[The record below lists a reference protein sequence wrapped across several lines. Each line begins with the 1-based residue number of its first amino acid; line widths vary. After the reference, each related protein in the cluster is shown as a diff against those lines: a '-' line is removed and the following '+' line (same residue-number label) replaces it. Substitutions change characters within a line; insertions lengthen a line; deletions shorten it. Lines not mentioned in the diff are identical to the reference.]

1 MVDAANKIRTLDDHV
16 INQIAAGE
24 VVERPL
30 SVVKELSENALDA
43 GASRV
48 EIQIENGGLTQISVT
63 DNGAGI
69 GVDDLPKAVTRHCTS
84 KLTEASELFALD
96 TLGFRGEA
104 LASIAAVSRFSLISR
119 DLNAQHAW
127 QLDCE
132 FGAIKPLRPAAAYPL
147 GTRIEV
153 RNLFENTPARRK
165 FQKQPR
171 TEYLAILNF
180 LKQLAFCHSDI
191 EFAFIADDNPVF
203 RVLAATDANV
213 KQRRV
218 QSLFGK
224 DFLQH
229 SVEICREE
237 SSLRVTGWV
246 GDESYHRPRTD
257 LQYLTLN
264 QRVIRDKSVLHAVRL
279 AYDGKIPEGRYAG
292 FALDICLPSNEVD
305 VNVHPSKSEVKFSEP
320 RRIHDQLFSFIRQA
334 LSPNESA
341 AQQSTP
347 TAASSQTTSYPRAN
361 STSARRSQV
370 AEKRQRAGYRAVPA
384 FSLPLGESEHGNFA
398 GILGDD
404 FALVTVAGEALIIE
418 LNAFLSTLL
427 GTRLSADNRTR
438 PLIMPQAVP
447 AEMNTH
453 YRAEHDALQ
462 QCGVVIELLGPDR
475 LVLREVPIVLP
486 PLDYDRFVN
495 QMVACSE
502 IALPDRIALAA
513 ARSLTV
519 PQDVKAQQRWFTQFV
534 EQAATIKLDWREF
547 GVQKTSAQWQEFLS
561 N

>member
-1 MVDAANKIRTLDDHV
+1 MVDAANKIHALDDHV

-43 GASRV
+43 GASRI

-63 DNGAGI
+63 DDGAGI
-69 GVDDLPKAVTRHCTS
+69 GVDDLPNAVTRHCTS
-84 KLTEASELFALD
+84 KLTDAAELFALD

-119 DLNAQHAW
+119 ERGAQHAW

-132 FGAIKPLRPAAAYPL
+132 FGAIKPIRPAAAYPL
-147 GTRIEV
+147 GTRVEV

-180 LKQLAFCHSDI
+180 LKQLAFCHGDI
-191 EFAFIADDNPVF
+191 EFVFIADDNPVF
-203 RVLAATDANV
+203 RVLAATDVNI
-213 KQRRV
+213 KHRRG

-224 DFLQH
+224 DFLHQ
-229 SVEICREE
+229 STEINREE
-237 SSLRVTGWV
+237 RSLRVTGWV
-246 GDESYHRPRTD
+246 GNESYHRPRTD

-279 AYDGKIPEGRYAG
+279 AYDGKIPEGRYAA
-292 FALDICLPSNEVD
+292 FALDIRLPSNEVD

-334 LSPNESA
+334 LSPVESA
-341 AQQSTP
+341 AQQSVP
-347 TAASSQTTSYPRAN
+347 AATSSHMTNYPQVN
-361 STSARRSQV
+361 SASVRRSQI
-370 AEKRQRAGYRAVPA
+370 AEKKQRAGYRAVPA
-384 FSLPLGESEHGNFA
+384 FSLQLGESEHGNFA
-398 GILGDD
+398 GMLGDD
-404 FALVTVAGEALIIE
+404 FALITVAGEALIIE

-427 GTRLSADNRTR
+427 GTRLSADIRSR

-447 AEMNTH
+447 AEMNKH
-453 YRAEHDALQ
+453 YQAERDALQ
-462 QCGVVIELLGPDR
+462 RCGVVIEMLGPDR

-486 PLDYDRFVN
+486 PLKYDRFIN
-495 QMVACSE
+495 QMVVYSE
-502 IALPDRIALAA
+502 IALADRIAMAA
-513 ARSLTV
+513 ARSLAV
-519 PQDVKAQQRWFTQFV
+519 PQDFKAQQRWFAQFV

-547 GVQKTSAQWQEFLS
+547 GVQKTPAQWQEFLTS
-561 N
+561 